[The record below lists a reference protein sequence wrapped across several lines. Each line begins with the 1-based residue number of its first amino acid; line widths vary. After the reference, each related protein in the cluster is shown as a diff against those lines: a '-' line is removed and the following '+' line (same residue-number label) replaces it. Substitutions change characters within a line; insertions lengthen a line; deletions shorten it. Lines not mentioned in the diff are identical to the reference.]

1 MPSLRVTVSL
11 NTNQSLKTP
20 LLLPADASPN
30 PNAVQSCRSF
40 VVKAAQSKL
49 RLKKVQRIFV
59 ARTGDELITE
69 EDWVRVLKND
79 VILLVSAGEEY
90 VGLKKDVGFDCKYSS
105 SEALDTFML
114 WMLILGIAHFNPN
127 CPVVNLAQKAVVD
140 TQAIGQLEQ
149 TAHTLPGLVH
159 AVGQP
164 DLHPGNKFPIGA
176 VFVSEGWIHPPLI
189 GGDIGCGMAWYR
201 VDGLSRR
208 QVDGDKGKKI
218 SENLRGLEGPW
229 KSQQARELW
238 LKKGIDSFTAGLE
251 WDKSLG
257 TIGAG
262 NHFAELQVVESSQ
275 TDELKEDQVLLLVH
289 SGSRG
294 YGGDVL
300 KRHTNEQKSSFQEDS
315 PEAKAYM
322 EEHER
327 ACGWAKANRDLIA
340 LRFLACLEP
349 GNEDWS
355 NDATTE
361 ACNLSGLIQN
371 TRRKIESRKV
381 VDIWHNNVE
390 KILWPPS
397 PPASKKSLVEATSST
412 SLEEKPAPTKQKFA
426 YVHRKGA
433 APTYSPETRE
443 PLTILPLPGS
453 RGTPTLILRP
463 NFSEQTSWGL
473 HNAVSLAHGAG
484 RSMSRANALS
494 SLGAKYK
501 DTSKLLTPTSASQSN
516 KSVNGEDVH
525 GGTWGMFDQYLNH
538 DLS

>member
-1 MPSLRVTVSL
+1 MLFNICISVDTDISH
-11 NTNQSLKTP
+11 
-20 LLLPADASPN
+20 PAYAN
-30 PNAVQSCRSF
+30 PA
-40 VVKAAQSKL
+40 
-49 RLKKVQRIFV
+49 
-59 ARTGDELITE
+59 
-69 EDWVRVLKND
+69 
-79 VILLVSAGEEY
+79 
-90 VGLKKDVGFDCKYSS
+90 
-105 SEALDTFML
+105 
-114 WMLILGIAHFNPN
+114 
-127 CPVVNLAQKAVVD
+127 CPVINLAQRAVVD
-140 TQAIGQLEQ
+140 TQATGQLEQ

-176 VFVSEGWIHPPLI
+176 VFVSKGWIHPPLI

-201 VDGLSRR
+201 VDSLSRR

-229 KSQQARELW
+229 QSQHARELW
-238 LKKGIDSFTAGLE
+238 LTNGTERFSAGLE

-262 NHFAELQVVESSQ
+262 NHFAELQVVESSH
-275 TDELKEDQVLLLVH
+275 TDQLKEDQVLLLVH

-300 KRHTNEQKSSFQEDS
+300 RRHINGQRTSFHEDS

-349 GNEDWS
+349 GNDDWS
-355 NDATTE
+355 IDTTPE
-361 ACNLSGLIQN
+361 DYDISELIQN
-371 TRRKIESRKV
+371 TRSKIESRKV

-390 KILWPPS
+390 KILWPPCQPTS
-397 PPASKKSLVEATSST
+397 FKPLAKTYPPI
-412 SLEEKPAPTKQKFA
+412 SLEDKKAAKLQEFV

-433 APTYSPETRE
+433 APTYNPETGE
-443 PLTILPLPGS
+443 PLAILPLPGS
-453 RGTPTLILRP
+453 RGTPTLIIKP
-463 NFSEQTSWGL
+463 NFAEETGWGL
-473 HNAVSLAHGAG
+473 HNAMSLAHGAG

-501 DTSKLLTPTSASQSN
+501 DTSKLLTPTTASQEN

-525 GGTWGMFDQYLNH
+525 GGTWGMFYRRLNH

>member
-1 MPSLRVTVSL
+1 L
-11 NTNQSLKTP
+11 
-20 LLLPADASPN
+20 
-30 PNAVQSCRSF
+30 C
-40 VVKAAQSKL
+40 
-49 RLKKVQRIFV
+49 
-59 ARTGDELITE
+59 
-69 EDWVRVLKND
+69 
-79 VILLVSAGEEY
+79 
-90 VGLKKDVGFDCKYSS
+90 
-105 SEALDTFML
+105 
-114 WMLILGIAHFNPN
+114 IAHANLN
-127 CPVVNLAQKAVVD
+127 CPVINLAHKAIVD

-149 TAHTLPGLVH
+149 TAHTLPGLIH

-201 VDGLSRR
+201 IESLSRR

-229 KSQQARELW
+229 QSQRAREIW
-238 LKKGIDSFTAGLE
+238 LTKGTESYSAGLE

-275 TDELKEDQVLLLVH
+275 TDQLKEDQVLLLVH

-300 KRHTNEQKSSFQEDS
+300 KRHTIDQNSSFQEES

-355 NDATTE
+355 IDIASDDKQ
-361 ACNLSGLIQN
+361 LSEVIQN

-390 KILWPPS
+390 KIPWPPS
-397 PPASKKSLVEATSST
+397 APSADDSLVEATSSK
-412 SLEEKPAPTKQKFA
+412 SLATKQDATKHKFA

-433 APTYSPETRE
+433 APTYSPETRV
-443 PLTILPLPGS
+443 PLAILPLPGS

-463 NFSEQTSWGL
+463 KFSDATGWGL
-473 HNAVSLAHGAG
+473 HNAMSLAHGAG

-501 DTSKLLTPTSASQSN
+501 DSSKLLTPTSASQDN
-516 KSVNGEDVH
+516 KSANGEDVH
-525 GGTWGMFDQYLNH
+525 GGTWGTF
-538 DLS
+538 